1 LNFSPKNHRLEKCD
15 HLRDIVAADR
25 PLYANQRRQRSKR
38 NRLHWAPYDF
48 DDNFLNL
55 IVTQSATN
63 STFLDDSILAATNF
77 VPIGM
82 TGYYGAQI
90 SVTSGT
96 HIITFTM
103 SDGYRDSTN
112 AATVTLTTGDP
123 NLSANYQ
130 TAMTGTNQSGQ
141 YIFQFRNGVPLQT
154 P

>member
-1 LNFSPKNHRLEKCD
+1 MQINVINVPSGIDNYN
-15 HLRDIVAADR
+15 V
-25 PLYANQRRQRSKR
+25 
-38 NRLHWAPYDF
+38 PYDF
-48 DDNFLNL
+48 VTNFLNL

-63 STFLDDSILAATNF
+63 STFLDDSIVAATNF

-123 NLSANYQ
+123 GLYANYE
-130 TAMTGTNQSGQ
+130 TVMTGTNQSLN
-141 YIFQFRNGVPLQT
+141 ITLTVSNPLNCT
-154 P
+154 NLVTYTILNLSLIHICFGMA